1 MRHPQLL
8 SKFIKLLV
16 PTAFMVMSC
25 AVIYAADNDTVAT
38 APVASDNTSKT
49 AIIKDGV
56 WVGVIEDIQD
66 IEGTK
71 QVEFEEKWKIPTDK
85 WATDLF
91 IGIAVAL
98 ASGDTSILTT
108 IGDWGTAN
116 RFNGNVPRLYL
127 LSFKTDDGSLHRVA
141 VKRINIWNVGD
152 KIEVARQSGKVTIRT
167 LEMGEISRYAAEMAA
182 ERDGK

>member
-1 MRHPQLL
+1 MPLFLPRFA
-8 SKFIKLLV
+8 KFLILFV
-16 PTAFMVMSC
+16 FAATPSS
-25 AVIYAADNDTVAT
+25 VIYAADNDKAATVHA
-38 APVASDNTSKT
+38 AGDSSASKAVTV
-49 AIIKDGV
+49 KDGV

-71 QVEFEEKWKIPTDK
+71 QAEFEEKWKVPTDK
-85 WATDLF
+85 WAVDLF
-91 IGIAVAL
+91 IGVAVAL
-98 ASGDTSILTT
+98 ASGDTGILTT

-116 RFNGNVPRLYL
+116 RFNGNVPRAYL
-127 LSFKTDDGSLHRVA
+127 ISFKAEDGSLYRVA

-152 KIEVARQSGKVTIRT
+152 KIQVTRQGSEVAIRT